1 MSQDEANNKP
11 TNGKRQRYLQ
21 LAVVGV
27 MAVLIVAVAW
37 LAYAYTESNQ
47 NNAKLQEE
55 IADLKTKITPPS
67 KTSDTPAPT
76 PTPTPTPT
84 PAPAEDYYKPNAA
97 MLENIK
103 AIFETM
109 NTQPI
114 EGYLASSVTL
124 YQNSATPWKTTS
136 DKTEGALSLDMLG
149 SHSQQWNFNLP
160 EAEINRLKSK
170 AGFEKLFGGGC
181 LTGRTASGNSIVSLC
196 FSKDGKIHS
205 ILMGNNPSVFAN

>member
-11 TNGKRQRYLQ
+11 NNVKRQRYLQ

-37 LAYAYTESNQ
+37 LAYAYTESSQ

-76 PTPTPTPT
+76 PTPIPT
-84 PAPAEDYYKPNAA
+84 PAPAEDYYKPDAA
-97 MLENIK
+97 TLENIK

-124 YQNSATPWKTTS
+124 YQNSATPWKVS
-136 DKTEGALSLDMLG
+136 SNKTEVALSLDMLG

-160 EAEINRLKSK
+160 ESEINRLKSK

>member
-1 MSQDEANNKP
+1 MSQDEVNDKP
-11 TNGKRQRYLQ
+11 KLSNRQRYLQ
-21 LAVVGV
+21 LVTIGV
-27 MAVLIVAVAW
+27 MAVLVVAVAW
-37 LAYAYTESNQ
+37 LIYAYTEVNQ
-47 NNAKLQEE
+47 SNAKLQEE
-55 IADLKTKITPPS
+55 ITNLKTKITTPS
-67 KTSDTPAPT
+67 DKPKT
-76 PTPTPTPT
+76 PTPTPPPD
-84 PAPAEDYYKPNAA
+84 PADDYYKPDAA
-97 MLENIK
+97 TLENIK

-136 DKTEGALSLDMLG
+136 NKTEVALSLDMLG

-160 EAEINRLKSK
+160 ESEINRLKSK

-181 LTGRTASGNSIVSLC
+181 LTGRTAAGSSIVSLC

-205 ILMGNNPSVFAN
+205 ILMGNNPSIFTN